1 VYSLTSGKM
10 TAISVSKKN
19 STALLL
25 LLTALV
31 FTTKVVVPVDAKLAC
46 LSTADCEDRLRVG
59 SECVG
64 GFCSNPFVEGCLK
77 TMVGSENDDED
88 KLPELAKGGL
98 DGRVCNSD
106 DEAGLTFCLDNEFD
120 YFEIRVHNSNWE
132 SSIFLA
138 WIMQIMLMEVM
149 RVPVTVGLDSS
160 VTGIT
165 SFYSPDNS
173 LQYSSASYPWEALR
187 GATAAFENNSNC
199 EDTTEACAHIL
210 PEVWNSQVSE
220 WTKALQDGVID
231 SLDWSGQVG
240 KLGWYVPEATAR
252 KDVSLVSYYG
262 LQGEANRAKLAETF
276 KRPTAW
282 YEYCEE
288 VSATNCTEPDGV
300 AQFYPETEGQAAKYY
315 EAGNYEGHFRLLP
328 QNNCTEFPTTCTG
341 YMVAPVCTWSTN
353 VDAQLYWNDIVG
365 IKPDGPIEPNHGYGY
380 SSMIEIWKA
389 ANATKSDVMMW
400 WWQPDAMLALFSES
414 EYAFQQI
421 ILPTVTDVCSK
432 ARVSAADRCD
442 ADIMVRRGDPLG
454 ACDDEAHAL
463 RKILSKT
470 LQEKTLAVE
479 QEPSRSPAYEFF
491 RALKVTD
498 LEIQA
503 MLTTWVEMGVDQ
515 YGNDAREVVC
525 SWVVDNMEQLLD
537 FVPIGYPRTLDQTG
551 SFKHVYIY
559 CALAV
564 AAICLVGLIVI
575 SGLVQLWRKKKVFVY
590 AQEYFLKIILVGFS
604 LSVIGGTLYAV
615 VSKEMDWTRWET

>member
-1 VYSLTSGKM
+1 
-10 TAISVSKKN
+10 
-19 STALLL
+19 
-25 LLTALV
+25 
-31 FTTKVVVPVDAKLAC
+31 
-46 LSTADCEDRLRVG
+46 
-59 SECVG
+59 
-64 GFCSNPFVEGCLK
+64 
-77 TMVGSENDDED
+77 
-88 KLPELAKGGL
+88 
-98 DGRVCNSD
+98 
-106 DEAGLTFCLDNEFD
+106 
-120 YFEIRVHNSNWE
+120 
-132 SSIFLA
+132 
-138 WIMQIMLMEVM
+138 
-149 RVPVTVGLDSS
+149 
-160 VTGIT
+160 
-165 SFYSPDNS
+165 
-173 LQYSSASYPWEALR
+173 
-187 GATAAFENNSNC
+187 
-199 EDTTEACAHIL
+199 
-210 PEVWNSQVSE
+210 
-220 WTKALQDGVID
+220 
-231 SLDWSGQVG
+231 
-240 KLGWYVPEATAR
+240 
-252 KDVSLVSYYG
+252 
-262 LQGEANRAKLAETF
+262 
-276 KRPTAW
+276 
-282 YEYCEE
+282 
-288 VSATNCTEPDGV
+288 
-300 AQFYPETEGQAAKYY
+300 
-315 EAGNYEGHFRLLP
+315 
-328 QNNCTEFPTTCTG
+328 
-341 YMVAPVCTWSTN
+341 MVAPVCTWSTN

-615 VSKEMDWTRWET
+615 VSKEMDWMGNVMCSFMVDSNSLTLRISLFDLSFPT